1 MQESGWARQ
10 EDFELQY
17 GKSRL
22 ILELLA
28 GQQGRV
34 ESDLKDSDWGN
45 IYNPLEE
52 LEAWGWEELSSEWLV
67 LD

>member
-1 MQESGWARQ
+1 MQKSGRARQ

-17 GKSRL
+17 GKSHVVL
-22 ILELLA
+22 GLLA

-34 ESDLKDSDWGN
+34 EGGLKGRDWGN

-52 LEAWGWEELSSEWLV
+52 FEAWGWEESSSEWLV
-67 LD
+67 LG